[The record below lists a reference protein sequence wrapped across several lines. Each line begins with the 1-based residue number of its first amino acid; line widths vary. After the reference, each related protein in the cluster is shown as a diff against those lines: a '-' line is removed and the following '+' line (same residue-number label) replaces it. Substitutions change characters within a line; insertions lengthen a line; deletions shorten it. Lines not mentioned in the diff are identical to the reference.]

1 MSGMGGWRDFV
12 HSLSADESC
21 PMNPSHPQHEH
32 QLRKSPIDPKESV
45 EWQLAEV
52 RCIKH
57 LEEECR
63 EEDEDDEI
71 LRGDAG
77 SSAETL
83 AASWSS
89 SGLSCVSVSSLA
101 SDDAQSDRNRR
112 EGMGAGMPWPCHA
125 VGDGSLTLVEVFPS
139 PLLMALAA
147 LMRWFSGM

>member
-12 HSLSADESC
+12 HSLSSDESC

-32 QLRKSPIDPKESV
+32 QLRKSPIDPKEYV

-52 RCIKH
+52 RH
-57 LEEECR
+57 LEEQCR